1 MFLALRLRA
10 RGCSFIFFFL
20 MIRRPPISTL
30 FPYTTLFRS
39 LAQDNQHV
47 ELLVVKL
54 CSAAHAG
61 LGDLAQPFLT
71 MARMVDTLAG
81 AGNAPAAIDRLDPVH
96 DPREVFA
103 DGQISPGQF
112 FYCAQAILSVID
124 GAEEIGAQQLGQ
136 LSRIDPVALA
146 AFVEWGVAARIAHD
160 DVRDVGSEQ

>member
-1 MFLALRLRA
+1 MMVLKPP
-10 RGCSFIFFFL
+10 CYNIFFFNDTATTEIYTL
-20 MIRRPPISTL
+20 SLHDALPISRL
-30 FPYTTLFRS
+30 

-146 AFVEWGVAARIAHD
+146 AFVE
-160 DVRDVGSEQ
+160 

>member
-1 MFLALRLRA
+1 EFLPRLLA
-10 RGCSFIFFFL
+10 HGNQPV
-20 MIRRPPISTL
+20 RR
-30 FPYTTLFRS
+30 
-39 LAQDNQHV
+39 V
-47 ELLVVKL
+47 VVKL

-61 LGDLAQPFLT
+61 LGGLAQRFLT
-71 MARMVDTLAG
+71 MARMVATLAG
-81 AGNAPAAIDRLDPVH
+81 AGNAPAAIDRLDPVD

-146 AFVEWGVAARIAHD
+146 AFVE
-160 DVRDVGSEQ
+160 

>member
-1 MFLALRLRA
+1 TRRSSDLVLIALGKEFLPRL
-10 RGCSFIFFFL
+10 
-20 MIRRPPISTL
+20 
-30 FPYTTLFRS
+30 

-71 MARMVDTLAG
+71 MARMVDTLAS

-103 DGQISPGQF
+103 DGQISPR
-112 FYCAQAILSVID
+112 S
-124 GAEEIGAQQLGQ
+124 EE
-136 LSRIDPVALA
+136 R
-146 AFVEWGVAARIAHD
+146 R
-160 DVRDVGSEQ
+160 VGKEGRV